1 MAFNL
6 PFPTIDPEMSYAD
19 IAGVVALFFT
29 AFTFGFTIW
38 QWNRR
43 RKSDQIKIAR
53 ELIDRIETKRQKFD
67 DFCEKNRVRVEPP
80 HKLEVQGGRGVQEFA
95 EYFLSVLN
103 EIDYY
108 FYLVDKHELEE
119 NVLKYDW
126 AKLFDQLDYFYPI
139 YEIAREGLKST
150 TRERLIEESW
160 DRLRKSPWTGPYL
173 PRKQT

>member
-1 MAFNL
+1 MIFVRRTVSEWNL
-6 PFPTIDPEMSYAD
+6 LTNSRFKAE
-19 IAGVVALFFT
+19 G
-29 AFTFGFTIW
+29 
-38 QWNRR
+38 
-43 RKSDQIKIAR
+43 
-53 ELIDRIETKRQKFD
+53 
-67 DFCEKNRVRVEPP
+67 
-80 HKLEVQGGRGVQEFA
+80 GVQEFA